1 MNIKLY
7 AKFSIKFIAKLAFSI
22 FLFLSFHN
30 LIAQGVIYNGNT
42 DVTTIYQNCTGRIT
56 IKLLFL
62 REGSGVVTNLDL
74 YYKNN
79 SGGYVKILD
88 LQNSSNGGSTF
99 SDMGNT
105 FWFAASNGASFSRG
119 FFNNNGNDHT
129 VELIWNNP
137 PADIVNSG
145 NPIYNLA
152 TEGTFA
158 GFNWARTD
166 KIVQL
171 PILTPPAGLFTSD
184 GVYCDRVKLDWTL
197 PNSFPCGFSQQVYR
211 NNQIVATIGATA
223 NTYDDYSSGS
233 GNHNYTV
240 RAIHTPSN
248 SPAAITTIQS
258 NPSQG
263 SKRASVSAPS
273 GITASDYR
281 CDGKIAINWSYYNN
295 NPINFKVYRA
305 NSPTGTF
312 GLVGSVDGGE
322 RSYEEDAPQRTISY
336 YYKVATEGIC
346 GETLSGNSYDGASPT
361 VPVAP
366 TGVSASPSTSTITVS
381 WNYTQTDITGFVVE
395 RSSQSGT
402 TYEQID
408 NPSAR
413 SYVDGNVSPC
423 VNYTYKVRA
432 KNNCAPSGTASTNT
446 FTTRIFPVISNS
458 FNGTTNKLKCSK
470 GYYSNLVQ
478 LEWST
483 VNVDVLTSY
492 RVYRKVYGSTSDSTL
507 IGSAA
512 MGEGV
517 YVDNNAITGVL
528 YKYTLIGVLNCA
540 GFTLLSNPTEDI
552 GFRRA
557 FGTVSGQITYDG
569 GIALKGAKV
578 RVAPTSLTS
587 NSVGASMLFNGSNTL
602 NVPVST
608 KLTFTSG
615 ATLEAWFR
623 PNNVSG
629 TKELIRLNSG
639 SKSIVLSLIDNKI
652 SLLANNGSSTRLK
665 ITTNAQFNITQN
677 NYNQVSAILRA
688 DSMFIYV
695 NGIVADSLSLS
706 GFSYLPLNNSS
717 IVMGNAFSGNLDEVR
732 FYNYPKPRKDIDLDF
747 ARRVSPEDEG
757 LVAYYTFDENIT
769 NYNGF
774 FDYSKQGTVFNEN
787 HGTISGASFSSTIPT
802 NDQLS
807 FASFTD
813 ENGFYVVTFI
823 TFVGGGELFRISP
836 AYLTHSF
843 TPVVRIIS
851 LSEGASVIN
860 QQDFID
866 NSSFDVS
873 GDVFYYNSSCPAEG
887 IYLTIDGEKVVRS
900 GEAIATDQ
908 FGRFAI
914 KVPVGN
920 HIIRAEKDGHIFSE
934 GRFPSTGL
942 YDFQNVTD
950 GIHFIDSTLIKIVG
964 RAVGGAIEANK
975 KIGLK
980 KSVNNIGKTRIH
992 FKSQLGNGCSRISI
1006 TTNDTTGEYTAYLP
1020 PLIYTV
1026 DTLKVLTNLVA
1037 NFGTQSI
1044 LDLTKVAG
1052 KSFFES
1058 DTTYISGTSNISR
1071 IDSTSYNIRRD
1082 FITYNTPQLT
1092 FARIRNKTLTDS
1104 SFIGESQIINGSD
1117 TIQLLPT
1124 SQFPY
1129 PIFYQFKE
1137 YSARVYAYDIYTNYD
1152 KVPPVQYKVPLDGTL
1167 KVYNSLGSQPSS
1179 TSDSSFL
1186 EVRNGVTTYTF
1197 RGGTPNLTI
1206 NNSNPSQSF
1215 TKSMQAIFY
1224 TAGNTGVR
1232 FGEWLPN
1239 PGNTPFRGYLF
1250 GGRTRG
1256 TNFVTSGPQKVD
1268 LILRDPPG
1276 TASSSTWAKN
1286 TNYTT
1291 IKRYS
1296 NLNTVG
1302 GSFMGTVYLGA
1313 KWEKGVAL
1321 GALFALESEIGGSAG
1336 FGVTKETTTGTN
1348 GELLETMS
1356 SNISISTGGGSDQ
1369 VGAQADILFGHSTN
1383 YKFGLADNLMLV
1395 SDAECSVPGTI
1406 CGSTSYNGY
1415 KFGIKSNL
1423 SVDPRGINTV
1433 FAYTVGEIED
1443 ILIPNLQK
1451 VRNRMIV
1458 QSKKA
1463 NGTPKYIVNFTDDSD
1478 PNYEKKFASNNDDP
1492 IWGTSR
1498 SDNNPLTQ
1506 TEADKSGP
1514 SYTFRPDRTLD
1525 IDSVR
1530 FYNSQIRLW
1539 KEALAKNEKEKY
1551 EAFALNVGNILN
1563 SGTNTSIGK
1572 ASITREFAATR
1583 SKEETT
1589 QEEVYLAHDE
1599 AFGFKAIS
1607 GGSGIEFAGS
1617 LTLGGTDMKDE
1628 GSSADSTV
1636 TIGYTLNDGDDGD
1649 LISVDIVNPGTGN
1662 GHLFRLT
1669 GGQTSCPFEGK
1680 DWAHYYKPSDTISST
1695 TRFEDEESV
1704 QLSEGTAQ
1712 RHVPTIQIPQ
1722 PVKFNVPADQ
1732 PATFILQLGNQSESD
1747 DEQEYDLRVIEVT
1760 NPNGAVLTIDGLD
1773 PNRAFTVPYAT
1784 NISKTLSI
1792 RRGTEY
1798 YDYDSILL
1806 VLKSPC
1812 DDDIV
1817 DSVYVSVHFIPTC
1830 TSPLVYNPGDKWTL
1844 NTSFKDTMNV
1854 VISGYDYNFGGFKNI
1869 SFQYKPSSSSR
1880 WNILE
1885 TFHKVPDS
1893 TQVEIPTLRPYI
1905 EYAWTMRQLPDGP
1918 YDIRAVSTCSAPGH
1932 PDAVKESE
1940 VSSGLADRVNPSPF
1954 GNPSPADGILSPN
1967 DEIQIQFNEP
1977 VDNASLSF
1985 QNFDIRGVLNGSALQ
2000 NTASLFF
2007 DGDNDFV
2014 EIPTGLNLTKKSFSL
2029 ELWARR
2035 KALGT
2040 EQVIFSQGIDSAQY
2054 MAIGFDASN
2063 RFYFR
2068 IGNEKVRANIAMTD
2082 TLTFHHYTVSYNFDQ
2097 DMCQLY
2103 LNGNVSNTGNTTIY
2117 NNYEGGGKTFIGKL
2131 AQNNGNFYSG
2141 NLRDFRLWA
2150 KTRTSVDILSSINQS
2165 LKGTEAGITAN
2176 WRFDEANG
2184 TEAKDYVRS
2193 RHATIKNAV
2202 WQISPKGR
2210 SYRINNEPLAVSA
2223 SDLAFSFETDFTIEF
2238 WFKGA
2243 NTPDKVAL
2251 FSNGRGDST
2260 DVNPGIKW
2268 SIEKDSIGRIF
2279 VKHRGLNFEAVSDN
2293 YFDGNWHHF
2302 ALVMQR
2308 STSIAAFVD
2317 GNLQK
2322 STYPAEFKEFGGD
2335 KLWLGAR
2342 GYQNITTEVLDRKF
2356 NGYMDEVRIWNS
2368 ARSQTQVNRDRV
2380 NRLAGTETGL
2390 VFYLP
2395 FETYTLNLGV
2405 PILTPSVLDMKNSA
2419 RVITG
2424 ATALGSGL
2432 SDETPTIKLQRPIQ
2446 SINFNYSVNQDK
2458 IILTPT
2464 TLPELIE
2471 NVTLDVTVKDVYD
2484 LNGNK
2489 MQSPKTWIAFV
2500 EKNQVKWQDQEFEFN
2515 KKAGEALTFTTNIVN
2530 SGGAIKQYNIQNLP
2544 VWLTANFPSGTIS
2557 PNSFKTITFTIDP
2570 NVNIGNYENE
2580 VQLLTDFG
2588 YPDGLLIK
2596 LKVFSVVPSTWT
2608 VNPGNFQNSMSIVG
2622 QIRINNVISTN
2633 PDDKLAVFVDGVCR
2647 GISGLQYY
2655 PQIDRYYAFLNVFS
2669 NVSQGE
2675 TLEFK
2680 IWNAGE
2686 GKIHSDVTPQIQ
2698 FLTNGQIGTIS
2709 NPQVFNASD
2718 KLTRYIPLATGW
2730 NWISFN
2736 LNMKDSND
2744 INKLFRKVNS
2754 GNGDI
2759 FRSQT
2764 MFADY
2769 SVLNGW
2775 AGSIANPMV
2784 GVKPE
2789 ISYRLRSSVV
2799 DTLAITGVEIDPT
2812 TRPIRIDSGWNWLGF
2827 VSQRNL
2833 SISEAFSSLTATS
2846 GDLIKS
2852 QNQFALYDVN
2862 IGWVGSLTA
2871 LIPNKGYM
2879 YRAGASGNFAYPKSA
2894 MFGKKAIDINTYNS
2908 NYFKFDATKF
2918 EKNMSAV
2925 IDAGACNN
2933 ALSNGRLSLGA
2944 YSNGELRG
2952 VTKVSTLDNGKNIYF
2967 LNISSNTDNEN
2978 ISFKLLDELN
2988 GKTYELLGDLNFDAN
3003 KLVGSI
3009 PSPFALKT
3017 SGSFN
3022 CDDFNTSL
3030 SNGLNVF
3037 VYPNPFSSNIVLNIQ
3052 GINAS
3057 KVQVQIV
3064 DITGKAVDNFEQLTL
3079 GNNAIN
3085 IDWNPSDRGITLN
3098 QGAYFI
3104 EVLAGDQV
3112 VRAKVLKF

>member
-1 MNIKLY
+1 M
-7 AKFSIKFIAKLAFSI
+7 
-22 FLFLSFHN
+22 LFLSFQT
-30 LIAQGVIYNGNT
+30 LKAQYFYNGNT
-42 DVTTIYQNCTGRIT
+42 DVDTKYENCTGKIT
-56 IKLLFL
+56 IKVLFYIPGTGTL
-62 REGSGVVTNLDL
+62 NNMNI
-74 YYKNN
+74 YYKNS
-79 SGGYVKILD
+79 SGGYTLIADLD
-88 LQNSSNGGSTF
+88 QIGFPYTGYTF
-99 SDMGNT
+99 FDGAFFKLT
-105 FWFAASNGASFSRG
+105 PQNGASMTTG
-119 FFNNNGNDHT
+119 YFNNDNNHHT
-129 VELIWNNP
+129 IELIWNNP
-137 PADIVNSG
+137 PANIVNGS
-145 NPIYNLA
+145 NPFYNIA
-152 TEGTFA
+152 TEGTFQ
-158 GFNWARTD
+158 NQPWSRTD

-171 PILTPPAGLFTSD
+171 PILTPPSGLFTSD
-184 GVYCDRVKLDWTL
+184 GVYCDKVKLDWTL
-197 PNSFPCGFSQQVYR
+197 PNSFPCAFSQQVYR
-211 NNQIVATIGATA
+211 NNQLITTINSSTT
-223 NTYDDYSSGS
+223 NTYEDFASGS
-233 GNHNYTV
+233 GTSNYTV
-240 RAIHTPSN
+240 RAVHTPSS

-258 NPSQG
+258 NLSQG
-263 SKRASVSAPS
+263 SKKAAVSAPS
-273 GITASDYR
+273 GITATDYR
-281 CDGKIAINWSYYNN
+281 CDGKISVNWSYYNS
-295 NPINFKVYRA
+295 NPISFKVYRA

-312 GLVGSVDGGE
+312 GLVGTVDGGE
-322 RSYEEDAPQRTISY
+322 RSYEEDAPQRTTSY
-336 YYKVATEGIC
+336 YYKVSTEGTC
-346 GETLSGNSYDGASPT
+346 GETQSGNSYEGASPT
-361 VPVAP
+361 IPAAP
-366 TGVSASPSTSTITVS
+366 TNVSATANTSSITVS
-381 WNYTQTDITGFVVE
+381 WNYSQTDITGFIVE
-395 RSSQSGT
+395 RTSQSGT

-413 SYVDGNVSPC
+413 SYIDGNVLPC

-432 KNNCAPSGTASTNT
+432 KNNCSPSGIASTNI
-446 FTTRIFPVISNS
+446 FTTRIFPDISTS
-458 FNGTTNKLKCSK
+458 FNTTTNKLKCSK

-483 VNVDVLTSY
+483 SNVDVLTSY

-540 GFTLLSNPTEDI
+540 GFTRFSNVTEDI

-578 RVAPTSLTS
+578 SVAPTSVTS
-587 NSVGASMLFNGSNTL
+587 SSVGASMLFNGSNSL
-602 NVPVST
+602 SVPASS
-608 KLTFTSG
+608 KLTFTTG
-615 ATLEAWFR
+615 ATLETWFK
-623 PNNVSG
+623 PSNISG
-629 TKELIRLNSG
+629 VKELIRVTSG
-639 SKSIVLSLIDNKI
+639 SKTIKLSLNADKLV
-652 SLLANNGSSTRLK
+652 LLADNGSTSRTK
-665 ITTNAQFNITQN
+665 TTNIGFLAN
-677 NYNQVSAILRA
+677 NYNQVSAILRS
-688 DSMFIYV
+688 DSMFIYL
-695 NGIVADSLSLS
+695 NGFVADSLSLS
-706 GFSYLPLNNSS
+706 GFTYLPLNNSS
-717 IVMGNAFSGNLDEVR
+717 VLMGTSFIGNLDEVR
-732 FYNYPKPRKDIDLDF
+732 IYNYPKLRKDIELDF
-747 ARRVSPEDEG
+747 ARRVSPDDEG
-757 LVAYYTFDENIT
+757 LVAYYTFDENIS

-787 HGTISGASFSSTIPT
+787 HGTISGASFSNVIPT
-802 NDQLS
+802 NDQLA

-813 ENGFYVVTFI
+813 DNGFYIVTFI
-823 TFVGGGELFRISP
+823 TFVGGGELFRIAPSF
-836 AYLTHSF
+836 LTHSF
-843 TPVVRIIS
+843 NPAVRIIS
-851 LSEGASVIN
+851 LSEGASVSN

-866 NSSFDVS
+866 QSSFAVS

-887 IYLTIDGEKVVRS
+887 IFLTIDGERVIKS
-900 GEAIATDQ
+900 GEAVTTDQ
-908 FGRFAI
+908 FGKFDI

-920 HIIRAEKDGHIFSE
+920 HIIRAEKDGHVFSA
-934 GRFPSTGL
+934 GRFPSTGY

-950 GIHFIDSTLIKIVG
+950 GIHFIDSTLIKVVG

-975 KIGLK
+975 KIGLG
-980 KSVNNIGKTRIH
+980 KSINNIGRTRIH
-992 FKSQLGNGCSRISI
+992 FKSQLGNGCSRVSI
-1006 TTNDTTGEYTAYLP
+1006 TTNDTTGEYVAYLP

-1026 DTLKVLTNLVA
+1026 DTLKVLTNLVT

-1052 KSFFES
+1052 RVLVEA
-1058 DTTYISGTSNISR
+1058 DTTYVSGTSNIAR
-1071 IDSTSYNIRRD
+1071 IDSISYNIRRD
-1082 FITYNTPQLT
+1082 FVNYSTPQLT
-1092 FARIRNKTLTDS
+1092 FARIRNKTATDS
-1104 SFIGESQIINGSD
+1104 TFIGETQVVAGND
-1117 TIQLLPT
+1117 TIQLLP
-1124 SQFPY
+1124 SSPFDY

-1167 KVYNSLGSQPSS
+1167 KVYNALGSQPSS

-1186 EVRNGVTTYTF
+1186 EVRNGVATYTF

-1215 TKSMQAIFY
+1215 TKALQAIFY
-1224 TAGNTGVR
+1224 TAGNVGVR

-1256 TNFVTSGPQKVD
+1256 TNFLTSGPQKVD

-1313 KWEKGVAL
+1313 KWESGVAL
-1321 GALFALESEIGGSAG
+1321 GALFGTEAEVGGSAG
-1336 FGVTKETTTGTN
+1336 FGVTKETTTGKN

-1383 YKFGLADNLMLV
+1383 YKFGVADNLMLV
-1395 SDAECSVPGTI
+1395 SDAECSIPGVI
-1406 CGSTSYNGY
+1406 CGATSYNGY

-1423 SVDPRGINTV
+1423 SVDPKGISTV
-1433 FAYTVGEIED
+1433 FAYTVGEVED
-1443 ILIPNLQK
+1443 IVIPNLEK
-1451 VRNRMIV
+1451 VRNRLIA

-1463 NGTPKYIVNFTDDSD
+1463 NGSPKYTINFTDDTD
-1478 PNYEKKFASNNDDP
+1478 PNYEKKFAANNDDP
-1492 IWGTSR
+1492 IWANLR
-1498 SDNNPLTQ
+1498 NNNNPLVQ
-1506 TEADKSGP
+1506 DAADKTGP
-1514 SYTFRPDRTLD
+1514 SYTFNPDRELD

-1530 FYNSQIRLW
+1530 LYNNQIRLW

-1551 EAFALNVGNILN
+1551 EAFSLNVGNVLN

-1572 ASITREFAATR
+1572 ATITRDFSATR

-1599 AFGFKAIS
+1599 AFGFKAIL

-1649 LISVDIVNPGTGN
+1649 LISVDIVDPGTGN

-1732 PATFILQLGNQSESD
+1732 PATFQLQLGNQSESD
-1747 DEQEYDLRVIEVT
+1747 DEQQYDLRVIEVT

-1773 PNRAFTVPYAT
+1773 PNRTFTVPFGT

-1792 RRGTEY
+1792 KRGTEY

-1806 VLKSPC
+1806 VFKSPC

-1830 TSPLVYNPGDKWTL
+1830 TEPLVYNPGDKWTL

-1854 VISGYDYNFGGFKNI
+1854 IISGYDYNFGGFKNI

-1893 TQVEIPTLRPYI
+1893 TQVEIPTIRPYI
-1905 EYAWTMRQLPDGP
+1905 EYAWNMRQLADGP
-1918 YDIRAVSTCSAPGH
+1918 YDIRAVSTCAAPGH
-1932 PDAVKESE
+1932 PDAVKESL

-1977 VDNASLSF
+1977 VDNASLSY

-2000 NTASLFF
+2000 NTASLYF
-2007 DGDNDFV
+2007 DGDNDYV

-2035 KALGT
+2035 KTLGT

-2054 MAIGFDASN
+2054 MAIGFDSDN
-2063 RFYFR
+2063 KFYFR
-2068 IGNEKVRANIAMTD
+2068 IGNEKVRANLAMTD
-2082 TLTFHHYTVSYNFDQ
+2082 TLTFHHYTVSFNFDQ
-2097 DMCQLY
+2097 DLCQLF
-2103 LNGNVSNTGNTTIY
+2103 LNGNVSNTGNTTLY

-2131 AQNNGNFYSG
+2131 AQNNANFFNG
-2141 NLRDFRLWA
+2141 NLRDFRLWS
-2150 KTRTSVDILSSINQS
+2150 KTRTSVDILTSINQS

-2176 WRFDEANG
+2176 WRLDEASG
-2184 TEAKDYVRS
+2184 SEAKDYVRA
-2193 RHATIKNAV
+2193 RHATIHNAV

-2223 SDLAFSFETDFTIEF
+2223 SDIAFSFETDFTIEF
-2238 WFKGA
+2238 WFKGD
-2243 NTPDKVAL
+2243 NNPNKVAL

-2308 STSIAAFVD
+2308 STSIAAFID

-2322 STYPAEFKEFGGD
+2322 STYPGEFKEFGGD
-2335 KLWLGAR
+2335 KFWLGAR
-2342 GYQNITTEVLDRKF
+2342 AYQNITTEVLDRTF
-2356 NGYMDEVRIWNS
+2356 NGYIDEVRIWNS
-2368 ARSQTQVNRDRV
+2368 ARTQSQVNRDRV

-2424 ATALGSGL
+2424 ATSLGSGL
-2432 SDETPTIKLQRPIQ
+2432 SDETPTIKLQRPVQ

-2489 MQSPKTWIAFV
+2489 MQSPKTWIAYV
-2500 EKNQVKWQDQEFEFN
+2500 DKNQVKWQDQEFEFT
-2515 KKAGEALTFTTNIVN
+2515 KKAGETLTFTTNIVN
-2530 SGGAIKQYNIQNLP
+2530 SGGALKQYNIQNLP
-2544 VWLTANFPSGTIS
+2544 AWLSASPASGTIS

-2570 NVNIGNYENE
+2570 NVNIGSYENE

-2588 YPDGLLIK
+2588 YPDGLLVK
-2596 LKVFSVVPSTWT
+2596 LKVYSVVPSTWT
-2608 VNPGNFQNSMSIVG
+2608 VNPANFQNSMSIVG

-2647 GISGLQYY
+2647 GICGLQYY
-2655 PQIDRYYAFLNVFS
+2655 PQIDRYYAFLNVYS
-2669 NVSQGE
+2669 NASQGE

-2686 GKIHSDVTPQIQ
+2686 GKIHSDVTPKIQ

-2709 NPQVFNASD
+2709 SPQIFNASD

-2736 LNMKDSND
+2736 LSMKDSSD
-2744 INKLFRKVNS
+2744 INKLFRGITS
-2754 GNGDI
+2754 GDGDI

-2789 ISYRLRSSVV
+2789 MSYRLRSSVV
-2799 DTLAITGVEIDPT
+2799 DTLAISGVEIDPT

-2827 VSQRNL
+2827 ISQRNL
-2833 SISEAFSSLTATS
+2833 SVAEAFSSLSATS

-2852 QNQFALYDVN
+2852 QNQFALYDAN

-2871 LIPNKGYM
+2871 LTPNKGYM
-2879 YRAGASGNFAYPKSA
+2879 YRAGAGSVFAYPKSA
-2894 MFGKKAIDINTYNS
+2894 MFGKTAVDLNNYNS

-2925 IDAGACNN
+2925 IDAGACNS

-2967 LNISSNTDNEN
+2967 LNISSNSNEEKVT
-2978 ISFKLLDELN
+2978 FKLLDEQN
-2988 GKTYELLGDLNFDAN
+2988 GKTYELLGDMNFEPN
-3003 KLVGSI
+3003 KLVGSLA
-3009 PSPFALKT
+3009 SPYTLKV
-3017 SGSFN
+3017 SSSFN
-3022 CDDFNTSL
+3022 CNDFTPNLT
-3030 SNGLNVF
+3030 NGLNVF

-3052 GINAS
+3052 GIDAT
-3057 KVQVQIV
+3057 KVQIRVF
-3064 DITGKAVDNFEQLTL
+3064 DITGKLVDVFEQSTL
-3079 GNNAIN
+3079 GNTAVN
-3085 IDWNPSDRGITLN
+3085 IDWNPSDRGVSLK

-3112 VRAKVLKF
+3112 VRAKVLKY